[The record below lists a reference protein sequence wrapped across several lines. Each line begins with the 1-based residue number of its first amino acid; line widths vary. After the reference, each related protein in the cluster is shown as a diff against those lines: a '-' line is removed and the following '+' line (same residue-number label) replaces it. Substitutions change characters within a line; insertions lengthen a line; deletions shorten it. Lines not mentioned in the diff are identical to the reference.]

1 MPTGSRFIVTP
12 GIIVGDIRWI
22 TGGAAVPPPRP
33 MTAEE
38 MIAARDI
45 MRKRPKLPLTESKD
59 TFVPPFLISP
69 NNKVTFGLD
78 AEFIIR
84 DKDTNLPVSMIDKI
98 GGTKRHPLK
107 VPYGA
112 LQEDGVLAE
121 INIDPARTL
130 FEWERNITTV
140 LKCLENMVKKY
151 NCYVDYNSITAEYPI
166 SEMKDHRAWESGCD
180 PDFNCWTDNK
190 NDPKEFESTLR
201 TCGGHIHVGFKGI
214 NSFRPDFR
222 NSLARTLDY
231 YVGVPLFF
239 YEPEN
244 KRREL
249 YGSPGAFR
257 PKPYGVELRTPSNYW
272 LKSPQMR
279 KYTFFLLCIAL
290 EKDFIGNDAFSG
302 SEIYSK
308 SESKNIVS
316 YHKISLEEFNKSLKK
331 FYTKDILVGEVTKLD
346 VILPEIRHV

>member
-1 MPTGSRFIVTP
+1 MPIGSRFVVTP
-12 GIIVGDIRWI
+12 TVTADNLTW
-22 TGGAAVPPPRP
+22 TTAVDPIPIP
-33 MTAEE
+33 TS
-38 MIAARDI
+38 
-45 MRKRPKLPLTESKD
+45 LPSKD
-59 TFVPPFLISP
+59 LFVPPFLISP

-98 GGTKRHPLK
+98 GGTKRRPLK

-272 LKSPQMR
+272 LKSSQMR
-279 KYTFFLLCIAL
+279 KYTFFLLCNAL
-290 EKDFIGNDAFSG
+290 EKDFISG
-302 SEIYSK
+302 DVIDYNELYLK
-308 SESKNIVS
+308 SSAEERMEYFKIKFEKFNRNLKN
-316 YHKISLEEFNKSLKK
+316 
-331 FYTKDILVGEVTKLD
+331 FYTKDIIIGKVTKYD
-346 VILPEIRHV
+346 VMIPEIRHV